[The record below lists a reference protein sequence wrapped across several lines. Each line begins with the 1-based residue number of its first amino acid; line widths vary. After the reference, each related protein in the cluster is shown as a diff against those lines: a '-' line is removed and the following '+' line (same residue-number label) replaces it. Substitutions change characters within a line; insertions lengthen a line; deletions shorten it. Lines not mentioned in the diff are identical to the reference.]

1 MIRPVQKDLYAVI
14 GNPVAHSLS
23 PVMMNAV
30 FEALCIPAVYLALQV
45 DDLAEDLETL
55 AKLGMR
61 GLSVTIPHKESAYR
75 LAEVS
80 DAPAQVM
87 GAVNTL
93 RLQGSRWEGLNTDW
107 IGALSALRQA
117 MNLPATHRNGET
129 PPLEDEGLC
138 GNTNTP
144 SVGALDNTRNYRKPE
159 SPTSA
164 IRDPRSA
171 IQLITHHSLKGQ
183 RALLIGAGGVARAV
197 GYALKREGAAIT
209 ITNRG
214 VERGEALARAF
225 VCDFIP
231 LAELRRQETTG
242 AFDIIIQGTSVGLL
256 DEEQTSLIPDCLF
269 HPGTVVLDTVYRL
282 LWTPFLRKARAAGC
296 IAVPGVEMLVHQGVA
311 QLEWWFGGLIRPEV
325 VLPLMRTALMGVLG
339 DEEDNQKASTGF

>member
-30 FEALCIPAVYLALQV
+30 FEALRIPAVYLALQV
-45 DDLAEDLETL
+45 DDLEEDLVTL

-80 DAPAQVM
+80 DEPAQVM

-93 RLQGSRWEGLNTDW
+93 RLHGSRWEGLNTDW
-107 IGALSALRQA
+107 IGALSALRHA

-129 PPLEDEGLC
+129 PPPEDENPC
-138 GNTNTP
+138 
-144 SVGALDNTRNYRKPE
+144 RKTFTHH
-159 SPTSA
+159 SSF
-164 IRDPRSA
+164 
-171 IQLITHHSLKGQ
+171 ITHHSLQGQ

-197 GYALKREGAAIT
+197 GYGLKREGAAIT

-231 LAELRRQETTG
+231 LSELRRQETAV
-242 AFDIIIQGTSVGLL
+242 AFDIIVQGTSVGLL
-256 DEEQTSLIPDCLF
+256 DEEQFTLIPDCLF
-269 HPGTVVLDTVYRL
+269 HPGTVVHGYRL
-282 LWTPFLRKARAAGC
+282 PALVDAFPAQGQSGGMYCRPRRGNAAPPGGRPTGVVVWWTDPAG
-296 IAVPGVEMLVHQGVA
+296 
-311 QLEWWFGGLIRPEV
+311 GG
-325 VLPLMRTALMGVLG
+325 
-339 DEEDNQKASTGF
+339 ASAHENSVDGGSCR